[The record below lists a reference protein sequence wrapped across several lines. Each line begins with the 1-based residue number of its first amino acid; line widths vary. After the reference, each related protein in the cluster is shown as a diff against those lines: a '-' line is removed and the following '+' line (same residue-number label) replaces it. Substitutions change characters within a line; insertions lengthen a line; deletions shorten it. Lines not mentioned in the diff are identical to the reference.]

1 MRWRRACCVAVLLLG
16 GPSCAGERPEGLP
29 LFEIGEQS
37 MTLLSPDDGSLWD
50 VRDALEIDGVFWV
63 LKASPPFLHGFDAN
77 GERVATFGAAGEG
90 PGELRFPRALW
101 AGEAEGSVTIWD
113 AGSTAA
119 LTFSMDGRL
128 LSTRRMPRLG
138 GMRADIETVTFG
150 DPFRLFRKEGA
161 TVVGRFE
168 SGVTHGSDLWR
179 GKLVR
184 VADEGRDDPGILAGE
199 VVVDYMEELS
209 GAAEGP
215 SSPAPG
221 LASVP
226 LWDGCPDGRLA
237 VLDPVA
243 LTLHLFGP
251 GEGEA
256 ETIQLPWQPASLRRI
271 DKFSYIRFQVAAEA
285 RGDGADAAAID
296 RAAESAFAG
305 AEDFFPAEAPAG
317 VDLKCAP
324 GRVWIQEFDG
334 DSHPLGYGPYWR
346 VVSLGGTEPRFA
358 RIAFPPGFLPERI
371 AESRALGVLTD
382 SVSIQRLAQVELP
395 PQLR

>member
-1 MRWRRACCVAVLLLG
+1 MRWRRACCVVVLLLG

-215 SSPAPG
+215 ESS
-221 LASVP
+221 SM
-226 LWDGCPDGRLA
+226 
-237 VLDPVA
+237 
-243 LTLHLFGP
+243 
-251 GEGEA
+251 
-256 ETIQLPWQPASLRRI
+256 
-271 DKFSYIRFQVAAEA
+271 
-285 RGDGADAAAID
+285 
-296 RAAESAFAG
+296 
-305 AEDFFPAEAPAG
+305 
-317 VDLKCAP
+317 
-324 GRVWIQEFDG
+324 
-334 DSHPLGYGPYWR
+334 
-346 VVSLGGTEPRFA
+346 
-358 RIAFPPGFLPERI
+358 
-371 AESRALGVLTD
+371 
-382 SVSIQRLAQVELP
+382 
-395 PQLR
+395 